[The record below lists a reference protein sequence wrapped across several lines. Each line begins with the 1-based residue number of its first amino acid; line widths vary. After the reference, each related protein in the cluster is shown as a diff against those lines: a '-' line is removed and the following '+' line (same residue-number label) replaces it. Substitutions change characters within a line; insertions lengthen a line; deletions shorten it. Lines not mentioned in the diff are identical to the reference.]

1 MRERKTRDGIAGFR
15 SVYRDA
21 WQAYKEFGSA
31 TAQALLFTVLIPVH
45 LLYWLWLPEC
55 SAEAREARAKARK
68 EWMDADV

>member
-1 MRERKTRDGIAGFR
+1 MKDRMTRDSIAGFR

-21 WQAYKEFGSA
+21 GQAYREFGSA

-55 SAEAREARAKARK
+55 SAEVREARAKARK
-68 EWMDADV
+68 AWMDADV